1 MMVMVRIVTFNATA
15 CQAHVALD
23 ATRQIAAVSAMHKI
37 AMMTIPADHPRFPNL
52 PRALLD
58 SGHSQADVSRALRVS
73 RTTVSRWLQGTGE
86 PDTVEKLQKLA
97 DYLNVTIAYLVGEED
112 AVRNDRERQ
121 FLRKL
126 READPSIQAAVEAVL
141 NAAASHKP

>member
-1 MMVMVRIVTFNATA
+1 M
-15 CQAHVALD
+15 HKVAL
-23 ATRQIAAVSAMHKI
+23 
-37 AMMTIPADHPRFPNL
+37 MTIPVDHPRFPNL
-52 PRALLD
+52 PRALAD